1 MALSVKYGPIP
12 FTITEIYDA
21 NGTYPGVYK
30 KHVDMPGG
38 QLFIL
43 PTVFVDVT
51 ENAAVCVSNSTSA
64 RPYLCHSML
73 PPPAL
78 RVKRLDFVF
87 DRVMYTTL

>member
-51 ENAAVCVSNSTSA
+51 ENAAVCVSNPTWGQ
-64 RPYLCHSML
+64 H
-73 PPPAL
+73 PAL
-78 RVKRLDFVF
+78 PLPLLLPRPRE
-87 DRVMYTTL
+87 